1 MSTAFDSIKRGL
13 QEAIEHAEG
22 RAAEPPTMPVKQPAP
37 LGRYRNPFDFLKD
50 ADRQEQKKRADLE
63 RTGRLTDETARE
75 IAEACGSQRT
85 LAEANHRE
93 LVRRLA
99 WNLTPAG
106 SRTPDEMGGAFLAKK
121 GGGVSLL
128 ACVSLIVAEV
138 TAKDFPADLPFWM
151 VPDDK
156 EFAAAIGRTHREAL
170 QIVKDAIRT
179 NALPVRRAQG
189 IPRHCNQEADVI
201 AWCDDTAAARPAAK
215 LCGAREDMRGVFA
228 VLGLQPPPELFA
240 NQDEWLAATE
250 SAQVEAARRS
260 AMTQTVIERL
270 VELRP
275 PPASSGSNEV
285 WTGLED
291 PAGEQTSCDANDSGA
306 AHAPKPNQR
315 KSRSDL
321 LADVLDEAWK
331 ATSDHEVR
339 PLWRWIITN
348 IKQWPEI
355 TYDSSSKQLRVGKN
369 DIDFEAFRA
378 RVTRKRKK
386 TDA

>member
-75 IAEACGSQRT
+75 IAETRRSQRKH
-85 LAEANHRE
+85 AESNHRE
-93 LVRRLA
+93 RVRRLA
-99 WNLTPAG
+99 WSLTPAG
-106 SRTPDEMGGAFLAKK
+106 SPTPDDMEGAFLAKK
-121 GGGVSLL
+121 EGGISLL
-128 ACVSLIVAEV
+128 GCVSLIVTEV
-138 TAKDFPADLPFWM
+138 TAKDFPADLPFW
-151 VPDDK
+151 PED
-156 EFAAAIGRTHREAL
+156 EELAAAIARNHREAL

-189 IPRHCNQEADVI
+189 IPRTCSQEADVI
-201 AWCDDTAAARPAAK
+201 TWCNDTNAARPPAK
-215 LCGAREDMRGVFA
+215 LCVAREDMRGLFA
-228 VLGLQPPPELFA
+228 ELGLQPPPELFA

-250 SAQVEAARRS
+250 SAQAEAARRS

-285 WTGLED
+285 GTGLED

-348 IKQWPEI
+348 IKRWPEI
-355 TYDSSSKQLRVGKN
+355 TYDSSSQQLRVGKN

>member
-1 MSTAFDSIKRGL
+1 
-13 QEAIEHAEG
+13 
-22 RAAEPPTMPVKQPAP
+22 
-37 LGRYRNPFDFLKD
+37 
-50 ADRQEQKKRADLE
+50 
-63 RTGRLTDETARE
+63 
-75 IAEACGSQRT
+75 
-85 LAEANHRE
+85 
-93 LVRRLA
+93 
-99 WNLTPAG
+99 
-106 SRTPDEMGGAFLAKK
+106 MGGAFLAKK

-270 VELRP
+270 VELLP
-275 PPASSGSNEV
+275 PPAPSGSTEV
-285 WTGLED
+285 GTGLEEPTSEQAEVD
-291 PAGEQTSCDANDSGA
+291 RKETGPARTLKPEESPEERGERIYRRCQELGGS
-306 AHAPKPNQR
+306 
-315 KSRSDL
+315 
-321 LADVLDEAWK
+321 
-331 ATSDHEVR
+331 
-339 PLWRWIITN
+339 
-348 IKQWPEI
+348 
-355 TYDSSSKQLRVGKN
+355 
-369 DIDFEAFRA
+369 
-378 RVTRKRKK
+378 RKK
-386 TDA
+386 GVKRTLAQEEAERNKETCSESNIARILRDHKRRQESNLT